1 MAKAHRNRRVF
12 YGSHTLNGL
21 DSNEQQL
28 SSAQCYLRSGEA
40 AMRAMRFI
48 SSEFKIAFW
57 KPQCAALVEEVPL
70 EDDVVL

>member
-1 MAKAHRNRRVF
+1 
-12 YGSHTLNGL
+12 
-21 DSNEQQL
+21 
-28 SSAQCYLRSGEA
+28 
-40 AMRAMRFI
+40 MRAMRFI